1 MKRII
6 LRGAALLSLLSVLL
20 LTTGCGTV
28 KKYTFTDMTVFDT
41 EAIVTGYDVSEAE
54 FQKKA
59 EGVFSLLK
67 EYHRLY
73 DIYNEYEGINNLCT
87 VNLNRGKAPVK
98 VDERIIDLLE
108 FAKEMYRETDG
119 LMNIAMGSVT
129 SLWHDFRESDGAL
142 PTEQALEAAGAH
154 TDISCIVIDRERGTV
169 FLSDGE
175 MSLDVGAC
183 AKGYATECAARF
195 IEEQGWDNIALSIG
209 GNVRT
214 VGEKAGGEGWTV
226 GIQNPYDGDGEK
238 VKLSRT
244 VTDAS
249 CVTSGSYQRYREL
262 DGVRYHHIIDGE
274 TLYPENRYLSVT
286 VLCRD
291 SGVADALSTAL
302 FNAGEETGK
311 KILSRFDAE
320 GIWIYSDGKVSQG

>member
-6 LRGAALLSLLSVLL
+6 LRGVALLSLLSVLL

-154 TDISCIVIDRERGTV
+154 TDIFCIVIDREGGTV
-169 FLSDGE
+169 FLSDRE
-175 MSLDVGAC
+175 MSLDVGSC
-183 AKGYATECAARF
+183 AKGYATECAAKF

-214 VGEKAGGEGWTV
+214 VGEKADGEGWSV

-274 TLYPENRYLSVT
+274 TLYPENRFLSVT

-302 FNAGEETGK
+302 FNADEETGK

-320 GIWIYSDGKVSQG
+320 GIWIYPDGKISQS